1 MVDNFTNI
9 SSTNNHLSHQII
21 EHDKN
26 TTNDV
31 ENPGPGLERAQNVV
45 LLILT
50 LFIMQCLSFVLR
62 YDSFSII
69 RKQYI

>member
-1 MVDNFTNI
+1 MVDNSTNI

-21 EHDKN
+21 EHEKN

-50 LFIMQCLSFVLR
+50 LFIM
-62 YDSFSII
+62 
-69 RKQYI
+69 